1 MTRRSSIVLA
11 LGLALSV
18 TACSNP
24 ADGKPQAKVEEAAP
38 EKKADAAPAAAAKA
52 GSAYAVNAEASKL
65 GFVGSK
71 VTGSH
76 EGGFKTF
83 TAQLSAADGK
93 VEGGSVS
100 VEIDIDSMFSDS
112 EQLTG
117 HLKSAD
123 FFDAEK
129 HPKATFKSTEIKAGG
144 SEGYSHTVVGNL
156 GMHGVTKKITFPAN
170 IAMKDG
176 KVDVD
181 SEFSINRKDFEM
193 AYAGKADD
201 LIRDEVVIKLD
212 LTFDGKA

>member
-1 MTRRSSIVLA
+1 MTRHSSFVLA
-11 LGLALSV
+11 LGLALAV

-38 EKKADAAPAAAAKA
+38 EKKADEVPVKA
-52 GSAYAVNAEASKL
+52 GSGYVVNAAASKL

-76 EGGFKTF
+76 AGGFKTF
-83 TAQLSAADGK
+83 SAELSAPDGK
-93 VEGGSVS
+93 VEGGRISVS
-100 VEIDIDSMFSDS
+100 IDIDSMFSDS
-112 EQLTG
+112 EKLTG

-123 FFDAEK
+123 FFDAEN
-129 HPKATFKSTEIKAGG
+129 HPKATFESIEIKAGG
-144 SEGYSHTVVGNL
+144 AEGHSHTVVGNL
-156 GMHGVTKKITFPAN
+156 GMHGVTKKVTFPAN
-170 IAMKDG
+170 IEVKGG

-193 AYAGKADD
+193 TYAGKADD

-212 LTFDGKA
+212 LSFDADA

>member
-1 MTRRSSIVLA
+1 MIRSNSIALA
-11 LGLALSV
+11 IGLALAT

-38 EKKADAAPAAAAKA
+38 QDKAEEAAPAAKA
-52 GSAYAVNAEASKL
+52 GGYTVNAAASNL

-76 EGGFKTF
+76 PGGFKTF
-83 TAQLSAADGK
+83 SATVDPKDGK

-100 VEIDIDSMFSDS
+100 VEIEIDSMFSDS
-112 EQLTG
+112 EKLTG

-123 FFDAEK
+123 FFDAAA
-129 HPKATFKSTEIKAGG
+129 HPKATFQSSEIKAGG
-144 SEGYSHTVVGNL
+144 TDGHSHTVVGNL
-156 GMHGVTKKITFPAN
+156 GLHGVTKKITFPAS
-170 IAMKDG
+170 IAMEGG
-176 KVDVD
+176 KVTVK

>member
-1 MTRRSSIVLA
+1 MTRSALVSA
-11 LGLALSV
+11 LGLVLFAS
-18 TACSNP
+18 ACSNP

-38 EKKADAAPAAAAKA
+38 VEAPAAKA
-52 GSAYAVNAEASKL
+52 GEASYVANVESSKL

-76 EGGFKTF
+76 EGGFKAF
-83 TAQLSAADGK
+83 TATVVPMDGK

-100 VEIDIDSMFSDS
+100 VEIDIDSMFSDD
-112 EQLTG
+112 EKLTT

-123 FFDAEK
+123 FFDAEG
-129 HPKATFKSTEIKAGG
+129 HPKAKFQSTAIKTGG
-144 SEGYSHTVVGNL
+144 EGRSHTVEGNL
-156 GMHGVTKKITFPAN
+156 ELHGVTKKITFPAD
-170 IAMKDG
+170 IVMKDG

-193 AYAGKADD
+193 VYAGMPDD

-212 LTFDGKA
+212 ITFDEKS

>member
-112 EQLTG
+112 DQLTG